1 MKRLILYS
9 CLLLVLAACSGEPAD
24 SQHVI
29 GFYNLENL
37 FDTVDDPQK
46 NDEDFLP
53 DGRNSW
59 TEDKYQEKL
68 ANMAQVIDAMA
79 DRNGRYHTVLGVCE
93 VENRKVLEDLVAQ
106 EDIAGAGFEVVHHE
120 WPEGLGDPSGFPAL
134 LDALRRR
141 GYSESTLE
149 GLAGLNLWYLL
160 KKAEREAKIK

>member
-1 MKRLILYS
+1 MKRFALYS
-9 CLLLVLAACSGEPAD
+9 CVLLILAACSSEPAD

-68 ANMAQVIDAMA
+68 ANMAQVIEAMA
-79 DRNGRYHTVLGVCE
+79 DRLRKISLAQASRSYTMKVPTA
-93 VENRKVLEDLVAQ
+93 VE
-106 EDIAGAGFEVVHHE
+106 
-120 WPEGLGDPSGFPAL
+120 
-134 LDALRRR
+134 
-141 GYSESTLE
+141 
-149 GLAGLNLWYLL
+149 
-160 KKAEREAKIK
+160 